1 MNKLMKMGVGGV
13 VVLLV
18 LVFGFAGVASS
29 FDDVF
34 KIPIISPY
42 SGGATGW
49 GMAEKNSFTYAIEEV
64 NAKGGLKIGGKSYK
78 VEMINYDS
86 KYLIGEALTLLNRA
100 IFQDKAKFLSI
111 MGQHICVAAA
121 PICNKNGV
129 FQFADASGGR
139 EITNPDHPLTF
150 RMMFNPN
157 MLGSVLYY
165 PALMK
170 DFGVKTVAMMNPDD
184 DGGYSTVKV
193 IQEKTLPNMNPAP
206 KVVAIEYYT
215 RNTKDLTPVI
225 LRIMSKNPDLID
237 FGMSTPGDT
246 ALAIKQL
253 REAGYKGHLMNSASV
268 PGADIL
274 FKIAGPLVDGY
285 FILGTHAVAPTPGY
299 AEYEKKYKK
308 DHNVNA
314 LPSIAGYC
322 YVEMQ
327 ALLATIQEVGAFDP
341 VKVADALGKRKWNSI
356 LGPVRYMGKEKVIGF
371 DIDRNFCAP
380 TPLSRMKKDGSVE
393 KYLVS
398 SLTD

>member
-1 MNKLMKMGVGGV
+1 MNKLMKMSVGGMAI
-13 VVLLV
+13 LLF

-49 GMAEKNSFTYAIEEV
+49 GMAEKNSYTYAINDI
-64 NAKGGLKIGGKSYK
+64 NAAGGLKIGGKSYK

-86 KYLIGEALTLLNRA
+86 KYLIGEAITLLNRA

-129 FQFADASGGR
+129 FMFADASGGR

-206 KVVAIEYYT
+206 QVVAIEYYT

-225 LRIMSKNPDLID
+225 LRIMAKNPDLID

-274 FKIAGPLVDGY
+274 FKIAGPLVEDY
-285 FILGTHAVAPTPGY
+285 FILGTHAVPPTK
-299 AEYEKKYKK
+299 EYEEYEAKYKK

-322 YVEMQ
+322 YVEMK
-327 ALLATIQEVGAFDP
+327 ALLDTINEVGAFDP
-341 VKVADALGKRKWNSI
+341 HKVADALGKRKWNSM

-380 TPLSRMKKDGSVE
+380 TPLSRMKKDGSVV